1 LGKFIHSKG
10 INREIKGIDYL
21 YRQGTILMSDTGD
34 KGTNFHFNESELDLL
49 ADTTFL
55 TAKRKLTEKIIAR
68 FGELVTV
75 YNEVIIPYSGKLPPE
90 SLVRNGKIS
99 KGENYRGFP
108 FIVLDHPATFGKD
121 GIFALRTL
129 FWWGN
134 SFSVTFHISGK
145 YLELLPEDFP
155 IKIHQYSNQDIY
167 ICINEQMWV
176 HHVEPGN
183 YILLIDYLESDHDRK
198 LTQHGFLKLAIW
210 VPVSEYHQLKK
221 MATDF
226 LRNILTNLK

>member
-90 SLVRNGKIS
+90 SLVRNGKIRTTLLLLVRMVS
-99 KGENYRGFP
+99 LRFAPCSGGE
-108 FIVLDHPATFGKD
+108 
-121 GIFALRTL
+121 
-129 FWWGN
+129 
-134 SFSVTFHISGK
+134 
-145 YLELLPEDFP
+145 
-155 IKIHQYSNQDIY
+155 IHF
-167 ICINEQMWV
+167 
-176 HHVEPGN
+176 
-183 YILLIDYLESDHDRK
+183 R
-198 LTQHGFLKLAIW
+198 
-210 VPVSEYHQLKK
+210 
-221 MATDF
+221 
-226 LRNILTNLK
+226 